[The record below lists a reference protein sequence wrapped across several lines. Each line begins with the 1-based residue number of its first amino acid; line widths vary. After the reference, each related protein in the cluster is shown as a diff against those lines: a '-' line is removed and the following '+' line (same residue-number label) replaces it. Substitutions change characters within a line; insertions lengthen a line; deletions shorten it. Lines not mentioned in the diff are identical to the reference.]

1 MDLDNHGSS
10 SPISTPRQRSSSQ
23 PSEGPVK
30 RSDEHDSLVTVRLSE
45 PPKQLTLNT
54 NVDTNGT
61 IQNRRSL
68 FSANLSASP
77 ISPSPLSAS
86 SETKLDDEIMS
97 PVTTTYGSKANLQEE
112 LDALQDNEDDSKT
125 ISGVEAAEESD
136 DDDEEVNWEQLQKTE
151 DAVVKDNDS
160 EDVRFIPVSGLH
172 SGLPMGLACPRASL
186 CFWPRLPADH
196 KLLTT
201 VHRHAARPSGPGK

>member
-1 MDLDNHGSS
+1 M
-10 SPISTPRQRSSSQ
+10 
-23 PSEGPVK
+23 K

-97 PVTTTYGSKANLQEE
+97 PVTTTYGSKANLQQE
-112 LDALQDNEDDSKT
+112 LDALQDTEDDSKT

-136 DDDEEVNWEQLQKTE
+136 DDDDEPVNWEQLQKTE
-151 DAVVKDNDS
+151 DAVVKDTDS
-160 EDVRFIPVSGLH
+160 EDVRFIPVWGLIN
-172 SGLPMGLACPRASL
+172 GLPMGLAKSL
-186 CFWPRLPADH
+186 PSISGCVC
-196 KLLTT
+196 LLTK
-201 VHRHAARPSGPGK
+201 SS

>member
-1 MDLDNHGSS
+1 M
-10 SPISTPRQRSSSQ
+10 
-23 PSEGPVK
+23 K

-68 FSANLSASP
+68 FTATLSASP

-86 SETKLDDEIMS
+86 SETRLDDEIMS

-125 ISGVEAAEESD
+125 ISGAEAAEDSD

-160 EDVRFIPVSGLH
+160 EDVRFIPVSGLPRPTQRPPQRPPRGPAQEPP
-172 SGLPMGLACPRASL
+172 SVSACA
-186 CFWPRLPADH
+186 C
-196 KLLTT
+196 LLTQ
-201 VHRHAARPSGPGK
+201 SS

>member
-1 MDLDNHGSS
+1 M
-10 SPISTPRQRSSSQ
+10 
-23 PSEGPVK
+23 K

-68 FSANLSASP
+68 FTANLSASP

-125 ISGVEAAEESD
+125 ISGAEAAEDSD

-160 EDVRFIPVSGLH
+160 EDVRFIPVSGIPNGLANGLLN
-172 SGLPMGLACPRASL
+172 GLPMGRPQEPPL
-186 CFWPRLPADH
+186 CFWLRLPADQ
-196 KLLTT
+196 KLLTA
-201 VHRHAARPSGPGK
+201 VHRHAARPSGAGK

>member
-1 MDLDNHGSS
+1 M
-10 SPISTPRQRSSSQ
+10 
-23 PSEGPVK
+23 K

-54 NVDTNGT
+54 DVDTNGT

-68 FSANLSASP
+68 FSATLSTSP

-86 SETKLDDEIMS
+86 SETRLDDEIMS
-97 PVTTTYGSKANLQEE
+97 PVTTTYGSKTNLQQE

-125 ISGVEAAEESD
+125 ISGVQVAEDSD
-136 DDDEEVNWEQLQKTE
+136 SDDDEEVNWDQLQKTE
-151 DAVVKDNDS
+151 DAVVKDTDS
-160 EDVRFIPVSGLH
+160 EDVRFIPVSGLII
-172 SGLPMGLACPRASL
+172 GLPNGPPPRAAL
-186 CFWPRLPADH
+186 CFWPCLPADQ

-201 VHRHAARPSGPGK
+201 VHRHVARPAGAGK

>member
-1 MDLDNHGSS
+1 M
-10 SPISTPRQRSSSQ
+10 
-23 PSEGPVK
+23 K
-30 RSDEHDSLVTVRLSE
+30 RNDEHDSLVTVRLSE

-61 IQNRRSL
+61 NQNRRSL

-160 EDVRFIPVSGLH
+160 EDVRFIPVSGLPN
-172 SGLPMGLACPRASL
+172 GLPMGRGPPQEPPCVSG
-186 CFWPRLPADH
+186 CVC
-196 KLLTT
+196 LLTK
-201 VHRHAARPSGPGK
+201 SS

>member
-1 MDLDNHGSS
+1 M
-10 SPISTPRQRSSSQ
+10 
-23 PSEGPVK
+23 K

-97 PVTTTYGSKANLQEE
+97 PVTTTYGSKANLQQE
-112 LDALQDNEDDSKT
+112 LDALQDTEDDSKT
-125 ISGVEAAEESD
+125 ISGVEAAEETDDDD
-136 DDDEEVNWEQLQKTE
+136 DDDEEVNWDQLQKTE

-160 EDVRFIPVSGLH
+160 EDVRFIPVSGLPN
-172 SGLPMGLACPRASL
+172 GLPNSLPPHGPPQERPPSTSAC
-186 CFWPRLPADH
+186 
-196 KLLTT
+196 
-201 VHRHAARPSGPGK
+201 

>member
-1 MDLDNHGSS
+1 M
-10 SPISTPRQRSSSQ
+10 
-23 PSEGPVK
+23 K

-68 FSANLSASP
+68 FTANLSPSP
-77 ISPSPLSAS
+77 VSPSPLSAS

-125 ISGVEAAEESD
+125 ISGAEAAEDSDD

-151 DAVVKDNDS
+151 DAVVKDTDS
-160 EDVRFIPVSGLH
+160 EDVRFIPVSGLPVPTQRPTQRPPQRPPH
-172 SGLPMGLACPRASL
+172 GPAQEPASVSGLC
-186 CFWPRLPADH
+186 LPANQE
-196 KLLTT
+196 LLTT
-201 VHRHAARPSGPGK
+201 VHRHVARPLGAGK

>member
-1 MDLDNHGSS
+1 M
-10 SPISTPRQRSSSQ
+10 
-23 PSEGPVK
+23 K
-30 RSDEHDSLVTVRLSE
+30 RNDEHDSLVTVRLSE
-45 PPKQLTLNT
+45 PPRQLTLNT

-68 FSANLSASP
+68 FSGNLSASP

-86 SETKLDDEIMS
+86 SETKLEDEIMS

-112 LDALQDNEDDSKT
+112 LDALQDTEDDSKT
-125 ISGVEAAEESD
+125 ISGAEINEDSD

-160 EDVRFIPVSGLH
+160 EDVRFIPVSGLPI
-172 SGLPMGLACPRASL
+172 GLPMGLPLFLAASAC
-186 CFWPRLPADH
+186 
-196 KLLTT
+196 
-201 VHRHAARPSGPGK
+201 

>member
-1 MDLDNHGSS
+1 M
-10 SPISTPRQRSSSQ
+10 
-23 PSEGPVK
+23 K

-97 PVTTTYGSKANLQEE
+97 PVTTTYGSKVNLQQE

-125 ISGVEAAEESD
+125 ISGLEAANESDDD

-151 DAVVKDNDS
+151 DAVVKDTVS

-172 SGLPMGLACPRASL
+172 NGLPNGP
-186 CFWPRLPADH
+186 
-196 KLLTT
+196 
-201 VHRHAARPSGPGK
+201 PS

>member
-1 MDLDNHGSS
+1 M
-10 SPISTPRQRSSSQ
+10 
-23 PSEGPVK
+23 K

-68 FSANLSASP
+68 FTANLSASP

-86 SETKLDDEIMS
+86 SETNLDDEIMS

-125 ISGVEAAEESD
+125 ISGVEAAEDDDDDD

-160 EDVRFIPVSGLH
+160 EDVRFIPVSGISNGLPN
-172 SGLPMGLACPRASL
+172 GLPMGRPQGPSL
-186 CFWPRLPADH
+186 CFWLRLPADQ

-201 VHRHAARPSGPGK
+201 VHRHAARPSGAGK

>member
-1 MDLDNHGSS
+1 M
-10 SPISTPRQRSSSQ
+10 
-23 PSEGPVK
+23 K
-30 RSDEHDSLVTVRLSE
+30 RNDEHDSLVTVRLSE
-45 PPKQLTLNT
+45 PPRQLTLNT

-86 SETKLDDEIMS
+86 SETKLEDEIMS

-112 LDALQDNEDDSKT
+112 LDALQDTEDDSKT
-125 ISGVEAAEESD
+125 ISGVEAAENSDDDDD

-160 EDVRFIPVSGLH
+160 EDVRFIPGLGPPKWPPH
-172 SGLPMGLACPRASL
+172 GPPQEPTQGPPLFLA
-186 CFWPRLPADH
+186 
-196 KLLTT
+196 
-201 VHRHAARPSGPGK
+201 PSAC